1 MTFSDTPRSTAA
13 IVPSVSTI
21 NWSSIIA
28 GTVAAAAI
36 ALVLHGFASA
46 VGISVSSTAPTWR
59 DASFALVL
67 LSGIYLLLT
76 AIISYGFGAYV
87 AARLQP
93 RTGTA
98 FDDDLDYREGTR
110 GLLVWALATLLTA
123 LMALA
128 IAQMTPRLAAPG
140 AGAGPSTSV
149 AGENIIAF
157 DLDRL
162 FRGGERRPP
171 GETMDYIRA
180 EAARILLSG
189 SSHRGILPEDR
200 SYLIRLVSGVTGLA
214 PPEAERRVAA
224 VAESAR
230 DNIKRARQSAVIL
243 AFMAAAAAL
252 VGAAVAWY
260 AAGLGGR
267 HREGVEEIPNL
278 WRWGTYRR
286 M

>member
-1 MTFSDTPRSTAA
+1 MSLSDTPRTTTA
-13 IVPSVSTI
+13 IVPSVSTL

-28 GTVAAAAI
+28 GTIAAAAI
-36 ALVLHGFASA
+36 ALVLHGFAAA
-46 VGISVSSTAPTWR
+46 VGISASSAAPTWR

-67 LSGIYLLLT
+67 LSGLYLLVT
-76 AIISYGFGAYV
+76 AIISYGFGAYA

-93 RTGTA
+93 RTGVA

-123 LMALA
+123 MMALA

-162 FRGGERRPP
+162 FRGGDRRPP
-171 GETMDYIRA
+171 AESMDYIRA
-180 EAARILLSG
+180 EASRILLSG
-189 SSHRGILPEDR
+189 SSHRGMLPEDR
-200 SYLIRLVSGVTGLA
+200 AYLVRLVSGVTGLA
-214 PPEAERRVAA
+214 PPEADRRVAA

-267 HREGVEEIPNL
+267 HREGAEEIPTL

>member
-1 MTFSDTPRSTAA
+1 MTFSDTPRTTTAIA
-13 IVPSVSTI
+13 PSISTI
-21 NWSSIIA
+21 NWGPIIA

-36 ALVLHGFASA
+36 ALVLHAFASA
-46 VGISVSSTAPTWR
+46 VGMSISSTAPTWR

-67 LSGIYLLLT
+67 LSGLYLLVT

-93 RTGTA
+93 RTGIA

-123 LMALA
+123 MMALA
-128 IAQMTPRLAAPG
+128 VAQMTPRLAAPG

-162 FRGGERRPP
+162 FRGERRPAADS
-171 GETMDYIRA
+171 MDYLRA
-180 EAARILLSG
+180 EASRILLSG

-200 SYLIRLVSGVTGLA
+200 AYLVRLVSGVTGLA
-214 PPEAERRVAA
+214 PPDAERRVAA

-252 VGAAVAWY
+252 AGAAMAWY

-267 HREGVEEIPNL
+267 HREGVEEIPTL

-286 M
+286 L

>member
-1 MTFSDTPRSTAA
+1 MTLSDTPRSSTA
-13 IVPSVSTI
+13 IVPSISPI
-21 NWSSIIA
+21 NWSSIIG
-28 GTVAAAAI
+28 GTLAAAAI

-67 LSGIYLLLT
+67 LSGLYLLVT

-98 FDDDLDYREGTR
+98 FDDDLDYREGLR

-123 LMALA
+123 VMALA

-140 AGAGPSTSV
+140 AGAGASTSV

-162 FRGGERRPP
+162 FRGDRRPP
-171 GETMDYIRA
+171 GESMDYIRA
-180 EAARILLSG
+180 EASRILLSG

-200 SYLIRLVSGVTGLA
+200 AYLVRLVSGVTGLA

-252 VGAAVAWY
+252 AGAAIAWY

-267 HREGVEEIPNL
+267 HREGVEEIPTL
-278 WRWGTYRR
+278 WRWGTHRR
-286 M
+286 V

>member
-1 MTFSDTPRSTAA
+1 MTLSDTPRSTAA

-28 GTVAAAAI
+28 GTIAAAAI

-46 VGISVSSTAPTWR
+46 VGISVSSAAPTWR
-59 DASFALVL
+59 DASIALVL

-87 AARLQP
+87 AARLHP
-93 RTGTA
+93 RTGVA

-162 FRGGERRPP
+162 FRGGDRRPP

-200 SYLIRLVSGVTGLA
+200 TYLIRLVSGVTGLA

-230 DNIKRARQSAVIL
+230 DNIKRARQSGVIL

-267 HREGVEEIPNL
+267 HREGAEEIATL

>member
-1 MTFSDTPRSTAA
+1 MTLSDTPRTTA
-13 IVPSVSTI
+13 IVAPAATL

-36 ALVLHGFASA
+36 ALVMHAFAA
-46 VGISVSSTAPTWR
+46 AIGISVSSAAPTWR

-67 LSGIYLLLT
+67 LSGLYLLVT

-93 RTGTA
+93 RTGVA

-162 FRGGERRPP
+162 FRGERRPP
-171 GETMDYIRA
+171 GETMDSIRS

-189 SSHRGILPEDR
+189 SSHRGILPDDR
-200 SYLIRLVSGVTGLA
+200 AYLVRLVSGVTGLA
-214 PPEAERRVAA
+214 QPEAERRVAA

-230 DNIKRARQSAVIL
+230 DNITRARQSAVIL

-252 VGAAVAWY
+252 AGAAVAWY

-267 HREGVEEIPNL
+267 HREGLEEIPTL

>member
-1 MTFSDTPRSTAA
+1 VTFSDTPRTTAA
-13 IVPSVSTI
+13 IVPSVSTL

-28 GTVAAAAI
+28 GTIAAAAL
-36 ALVLHGFASA
+36 ALVLHGFATA

-67 LSGIYLLLT
+67 LSGLYLLVT
-76 AIISYGFGAYV
+76 AVLSYGFGAYV

-93 RTGTA
+93 RTGAA

-162 FRGGERRPP
+162 FRGDRRPP
-171 GETMDYIRA
+171 GETMDYVRA

-189 SSHRGILPEDR
+189 SSHRGMLPDDR
-200 SYLIRLVSGVTGLA
+200 TYLVRLVSGVTGLA
-214 PPEAERRVAA
+214 APDAERRVAA

-230 DNIKRARQSAVIL
+230 DNIKRARQSGVIL

-252 VGAAVAWY
+252 AGAAVAWY
-260 AAGLGGR
+260 AAGVGGR
-267 HREGVEEIPNL
+267 HREGVEEIPTL

-286 M
+286 T

>member
-1 MTFSDTPRSTAA
+1 MTLSDTPRST
-13 IVPSVSTI
+13 
-21 NWSSIIA
+21 
-28 GTVAAAAI
+28 AAI

-46 VGISVSSTAPTWR
+46 IGISVSSTAPTWR

-93 RTGTA
+93 RTGVA

-123 LMALA
+123 MMALA

-162 FRGGERRPP
+162 FRGERRPA
-171 GETMDYIRA
+171 GDSIDYIR
-180 EAARILLSG
+180 
-189 SSHRGILPEDR
+189 
-200 SYLIRLVSGVTGLA
+200 
-214 PPEAERRVAA
+214 
-224 VAESAR
+224 
-230 DNIKRARQSAVIL
+230 
-243 AFMAAAAAL
+243 
-252 VGAAVAWY
+252 
-260 AAGLGGR
+260 
-267 HREGVEEIPNL
+267 
-278 WRWGTYRR
+278 
-286 M
+286 

>member
-1 MTFSDTPRSTAA
+1 MTLSDTPRSITAIA
-13 IVPSVSTI
+13 PSVSTI
-21 NWSSIIA
+21 NWSSIIG
-28 GTVAAAAI
+28 GTIAAAAI

-67 LSGIYLLLT
+67 LSGLYLLLT
-76 AIISYGFGAYV
+76 ALISYGFGAYV
-87 AARLQP
+87 AARLAP
-93 RTGTA
+93 GTGVA
-98 FDDDLDYREGTR
+98 FDDDLDYREGMR

-123 LMALA
+123 LMAIA
-128 IAQMTPRLAAPG
+128 IVQMTPRLAAPG
-140 AGAGPSTSV
+140 AGAGPATSV

-162 FRGGERRPP
+162 FRGDRRPP
-171 GETMDYIRA
+171 GESMDYIRA
-180 EAARILLSG
+180 EASRILLSG

-200 SYLIRLVSGVTGLA
+200 AYLVRLVSGVAGLA

-230 DNIKRARQSAVIL
+230 ENIKRARQSAVIL

-252 VGAAVAWY
+252 AGAAMAWY

-267 HREGVEEIPNL
+267 HREGVEEIPKL
-278 WRWGTYRR
+278 WRWATYRR